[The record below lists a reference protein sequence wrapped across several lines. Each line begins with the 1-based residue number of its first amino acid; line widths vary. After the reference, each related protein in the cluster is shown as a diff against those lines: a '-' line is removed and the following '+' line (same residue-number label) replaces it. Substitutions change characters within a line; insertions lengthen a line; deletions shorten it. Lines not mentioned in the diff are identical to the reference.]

1 MGRHKSLL
9 HKSLASNPSNPPI
22 LSQQITAIGVWTS
35 HTHFLLRLSLGFTED
50 SHYGLIYIYIYTQV
64 IHISFLIV
72 VAKITQL
79 THSFEAHPSFAV
91 PSLAANQNLGAA
103 TGATGNSKKA
113 ALSHL
118 PSGYLT

>member
-1 MGRHKSLL
+1 MFGPH
-9 HKSLASNPSNPPI
+9 
-22 LSQQITAIGVWTS
+22 T

-50 SHYGLIYIYIYTQV
+50 SHYGLIYIYTQV

>member
-1 MGRHKSLL
+1 MGQIVT
-9 HKSLASNPSNPPI
+9 PSQVTGFKPFKPTN
-22 LSQQITAIGVWTS
+22 SITAIRVWTS
-35 HTHFLLRLSLGFTED
+35 HTHTFYYVYPYDLQRIHTMVLC
-50 SHYGLIYIYIYTQV
+50 IYIYMYIYIQV
-64 IHISFLIV
+64 IHISILII
-72 VAKITQL
+72 VAKKNQL

>member
-1 MGRHKSLL
+1 MGRIVTPSQVTGFKPFKPTKS
-9 HKSLASNPSNPPI
+9 
-22 LSQQITAIGVWTS
+22 ITAIGVWTS

-50 SHYGLIYIYIYTQV
+50 SHYGLTQV
-64 IHISFLIV
+64 IHISILII